1 MATYSQIELD
11 IIKSFK
17 GLMKDHEFTE
27 ISIKMIAEKADITR
41 RGFYNHFLDKYDLV
55 STIFEHDLFPTVI
68 SLTNINDWDQG
79 ALFIVNYLQDN
90 RDYYKKLL
98 SLEGQNCLQT
108 EFYKLT
114 EMQIGILIPEILVGR
129 KISDED
135 QAFLSDYYFHAYMGL
150 TTEWV
155 KGKYGFSTQEFV
167 KRWKALLN
175 NSMHNY
181 LDNYAR

>member
-27 ISIKMIAEKADITR
+27 ISIKMLAEKADITR

-55 STIFEHDLFPTVI
+55 STIFEHDLFSTVI

-79 ALFIVNYLQDN
+79 SLFIVNYLQDN